1 MKLTNVPAPN
11 HLTCVF
17 TIFNVL
23 LKTKERKM
31 EANSSQTQ
39 HSVFKRPL
47 RYIGQLKLTVLL
59 VITAEQAFN
68 MTHLHFYST
77 YRAFVMGYCFS

>member
-17 TIFNVL
+17 TICNVL
-23 LKTKERKM
+23 SKTNERKM
-31 EANSSQTQ
+31 EANSSHTH
-39 HSVFKRPL
+39 HSVFRTL
-47 RYIGQLKLTVLL
+47 QRYIGELKLTVLL
-59 VITAEQAFN
+59 VMTAEQAFN

-77 YRAFVMGYCFS
+77 FHAFVMGYCFS